1 MSLLADFYGSHWVLT
16 FLIFFPAIAG
26 VACLF
31 VPGEAE
37 RVRGGGGGRGRGVT
51 VKQVALAAALAE
63 FLVSLPLFWT
73 FRIGRPEFQNFVQ
86 IPWIPDWGISY
97 SLGMDGISL
106 LLVLLTTFLL
116 PISVLVSWDQIREK
130 ERLYYAMLL
139 VLATGIIGVFV
150 ALDLFLFYVFWEV
163 TLIPMYF
170 LIGVWGHERRIYAA
184 VKFFLFTALGSLL
197 MLVAI
202 FVMFWLHMNQF
213 GAPSLAYADLLKVDV
228 PQALRFWLFAAFALA
243 FAIKVPMVPFHTWL
257 PDAHVEAPTAGS
269 VMLAAVLLKLG
280 VYGFLRFAIPFFPQ
294 VSLDPNVLRVV
305 MISALLGITYTA
317 WVASVQPNL
326 KKLIAYTSVA
336 HLGFIM
342 VGTFALTGQS
352 VTGGVLQSVN
362 HGLSTGALFIL
373 AGFLYQRRHT
383 YEIAQYGGLAKV
395 VPMYAGA
402 LVVVGLS
409 SIALPGLNGFVGEF
423 LILVGSFRRHPW
435 VTLLATTGVVFAA
448 YYMLP
453 MLRRVVWNDV
463 TIEENRKLPDLSRL
477 ELAVIVPLVL
487 LIVLLGV
494 YPKPFIERIEAS
506 AELLS
511 ERITVM
517 GAPGSGVQAPIAGV
531 RAGDGASSR

>member
-1 MSLLADFYGSHWVLT
+1 MSLLADFYSSHWILT

-26 VACLF
+26 LACLF
-31 VPGEAE
+31 IPSDAE
-37 RVRGGGGGRGRGVT
+37 RARGGGGGLT
-51 VKQVALAAALAE
+51 VKQVAFGAALIE
-63 FLVSLPLFWT
+63 FLVSVPLFWT
-73 FRIGRPEFQNFVQ
+73 FEIGRVEFQNFVQ

-97 SLGMDGISL
+97 SLGVDGISL
-106 LLVLLTTFLL
+106 LLILLTTFLL
-116 PISVLVSWDQIREK
+116 PISVLVSWEQIKEK
-130 ERLYYAMLL
+130 ERLYYGMLL
-139 VLATGIIGVFV
+139 LLATGIIGVFV

-163 TLIPMYF
+163 SLIPMYF

-184 VKFFLFTALGSLL
+184 VKFFLFTAFGSLL

-202 FVMFWLHMNQF
+202 LVMFWLHLNQF
-213 GAPSLAYADLLKVDV
+213 GVPSLAYAELLRVDV
-228 PQALRFWLFAAFALA
+228 PEALRYWLFAAFALA

-269 VMLAAVLLKLG
+269 VLLAAVLLKLG

-294 VSLDPNVLRVV
+294 AALDPIVLRVV

-317 WVASVQPNL
+317 WVAAVQPNL
-326 KKLIAYTSVA
+326 KKMIAYTSVA

-352 VTGGVLQSVN
+352 VTGGVLQSIN
-362 HGLSTGALFIL
+362 HGVSTGALFIL

-395 VPMYAGA
+395 IPMYAGA

-409 SIALPGLNGFVGEF
+409 SIALPGLNGFIGEF

-435 VTLLATTGVVFAA
+435 VTLLATTGVIFAA

-463 TIEENRKLPDLSRL
+463 TVEENRKLVDLSRL
-477 ELAVIVPLVL
+477 ELAVIVPLL
-487 LIVLLGV
+487 FLIVLMGV

-511 ERITVM
+511 ERITLM
-517 GAPGSGVQAPIAGV
+517 AESGGEVGPPVAGV
-531 RAGDGASSR
+531 PTGDGASTR